1 MSRKNWRGAGSGV
14 CGGQPPKG
22 IGRVVRSDPG
32 GKAWPMWKPP
42 GDLRKGIEMTEDL
55 VKRLRTSLSMLA
67 QEEAA
72 DRIEELEAQ
81 VKEDA
86 LQYLSDTGQMG
97 ETIDDLTRR
106 HEHALRKIDVLEAK
120 LEECLECNEQFSV
133 EAKILKARIEELEA
147 AVSAAYRQG
156 QRDMR
161 ERAASQMDE
170 FEQSVANWVLN
181 GKGSIPPTEVVAS
194 CRNIVRALPIK
205 EVIE

>member
-1 MSRKNWRGAGSGV
+1 
-14 CGGQPPKG
+14 
-22 IGRVVRSDPG
+22 
-32 GKAWPMWKPP
+32 
-42 GDLRKGIEMTEDL
+42 MTEDL